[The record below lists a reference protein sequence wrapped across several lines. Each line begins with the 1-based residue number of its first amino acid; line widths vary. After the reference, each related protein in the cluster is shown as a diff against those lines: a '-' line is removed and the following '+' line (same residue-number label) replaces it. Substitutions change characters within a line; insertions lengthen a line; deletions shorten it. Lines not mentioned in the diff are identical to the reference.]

1 MSFLTKKQ
9 INDLKVLQKKAI
21 RVVFGAPINSHTSN
35 LFRISGITKVDQIVE
50 NENIMIIRK
59 YINKE
64 LPRNLINIIADLIRE
79 KKIETRSTNNSIFQP
94 KITFKKQT
102 ILTKAIIAWNATSNK
117 NKSIKEVKKLKKSLV
132 QEQNVHS
139 KCNDRNCRSCQLH

>member
-1 MSFLTKKQ
+1 M
-9 INDLKVLQKKAI
+9 
-21 RVVFGAPINSHTSN
+21 
-35 LFRISGITKVDQIVE
+35 DQIVE

-139 KCNDRNCRSCQLH
+139 KCNDRNCGSCKLPM